1 MLLSGPK
8 RDARIH
14 LRVSLAPQVYFD
26 VFLTGGGP
34 WVLGSSLDSE
44 VPIRARGVSRRHL
57 ELALED
63 GNLRFRD
70 LGSTNGTFLNEEGA
84 SEGMFREGSVLRLG
98 DVVLRVVDSATASL
112 SPATL
117 AKGLCVVSL
126 TSLGPDSS
134 PATPAASNH
143 RHFTME
149 DVAGLVGSFLSEG
162 RTGQEWAMLSRFIRE
177 TLRCEAVRCYEQVE
191 EGFALMGGDG
201 PFPAE
206 SVSMEIAQQLASLRV
221 MGTFRMEGEEGGRL
235 LLALPVVVGEKRVCF
250 IGTAPEGPDPFL
262 QHQEILPVLYV
273 LCRLVLRWAD
283 ELRQRDNQ
291 VGELKERIRGI
302 ETDLAAGIDAAEP
315 IVGRDP
321 VLLREIEAASRV
333 APTEMPVL
341 LVGPT
346 GSGKELFARRIH
358 RLSKRSGAA
367 FVPINCASIPENLL
381 ESELFGV
388 ERGAFTGADR
398 SRMGLFEKAHRGTLF
413 LDEVADL
420 PTALQP
426 KLLRVLEEKEVA
438 PLGSSKARQ
447 VDVRLIAATNQNPSR
462 LIAAGRFRED
472 LYFRLA
478 HVVVQIPPLRERGED
493 ILLLA
498 NHFLHVANREFG
510 KAVRGFEEE
519 AVTELSRY
527 GWPGNVRQLQALVKQ
542 LVLLSRDPLITAE
555 HVRAAVSRYAP
566 GDTLAAPGYWQLP
579 WSDAY
584 GEFEAEYFKRRLES
598 HEGSVS
604 GLARELGMT
613 RPSLYLKMKKLGI
626 KPGQEEQ

>member
-1 MLLSGPK
+1 MVFSGPR
-8 RDARIH
+8 RDATIH
-14 LRVSLAPQVYFD
+14 LRVSLAPQVFFD
-26 VFLTGGGP
+26 VFLTGAGP
-34 WVLGSSLDSE
+34 WVLGSSLDGE

-63 GNLRFRD
+63 GRLQFRD
-70 LGSTNGTFLNEEGA
+70 LGSTNGTFLNEERA
-84 SEGMFREGSVLRLG
+84 SEGMFREDSVLRIG
-98 DVVLRVVDSATASL
+98 DVVLRVMDSATASL

-117 AKGLCVVSL
+117 AKGLHVVSL

-134 PATPAASNH
+134 PTTPSASNH

-177 TLRCEAVRCYEQVE
+177 TLRCEAVRCYEQAE
-191 EGFALMGGDG
+191 DGFALMGGDG
-201 PFPAE
+201 PFPSE
-206 SVSMEIAQQLASLRV
+206 SVSVEIAQQLASLRV
-221 MGTFRMEGEEGGRL
+221 MGTFRLQGEEMGRL
-235 LLALPVVVGEKRVCF
+235 LLALPVIVGDKRICF
-250 IGTAPEGPDPFL
+250 IGTAPAGPDPFL

-283 ELRQRDNQ
+283 ELRQRDTQ

-302 ETDLAAGIDAAEP
+302 EADLAAGIDAAEP
-315 IVGRDP
+315 IVGRAP
-321 VLLREIEAASRV
+321 ALLREIEAASRV

-358 RLSKRSGAA
+358 RLSKRSAGA

-398 SRMGLFEKAHRGTLF
+398 TRTGLFEKAHKGTLF

-420 PTALQP
+420 PMSLQP
-426 KLLRVLEEKEVA
+426 KLLRVLEEKQVA
-438 PLGSSKARQ
+438 PLGSTKTRQ
-447 VDVRLIAATNQNPSR
+447 VDVRLVAATNQNPSR

-493 ILLLA
+493 ILILA
-498 NHFLHVANREFG
+498 NHFIHVANREFG
-510 KAVRGFEEE
+510 KAVMGFEEE
-519 AVTELSRY
+519 AVSELSRY
-527 GWPGNVRQLQALVKQ
+527 SWPGNVRQLQALVKQ
-542 LVLLSRDPLITAE
+542 MVLMSRDSLITAE
-555 HVRAAVSRYAP
+555 QVRVAVSRYTP
-566 GDTLAAPGYWQLP
+566 GDALAAQGYWQLP

-584 GEFEAEYFKRRLES
+584 GEFEAEYFRRRLES

>member
-1 MLLSGPK
+1 MLLSGPR
-8 RDARIH
+8 RDAKIQ
-14 LRVSLAPQVYFD
+14 LRVSLAQQAYFD
-26 VFLTGGGP
+26 VFLAGGGP
-34 WVLGSSLDSE
+34 WVLGSSLDNE
-44 VPIRARGVSRRHL
+44 VPIRARGVSRRHV
-57 ELALED
+57 ELAMEE
-63 GNLRFRD
+63 GRLRFKD
-70 LGSTNGTFLNEEGA
+70 LGSTNGTFLNEERA
-84 SEGMFREGSVLRLG
+84 SEGMFREGAVLRLG
-98 DVVLRVVDSATASL
+98 DVVLRVLDSATASL
-112 SPATL
+112 SPAAL
-117 AKGLCVVSL
+117 AEGLRAVSL
-126 TSLGPDSS
+126 TSLGPASS
-134 PATPAASNH
+134 PATPAAGNH
-143 RHFTME
+143 RQFTMD
-149 DVAGLVGSFLSEG
+149 DVAALVGSFLSEG

-177 TLRCEAVRCYEQVE
+177 TLSCDSVRCYEQVE
-191 EGFALMGGDG
+191 EGFALMGGAG
-201 PFPAE
+201 LFPAE
-206 SVSMEIAQQLASLRV
+206 SVSVDMAQQLASLRV

-302 ETDLAAGIDAAEP
+302 EANLAAGIDAAEP

-321 VLLREIEAASRV
+321 ALLREIEAASRV

-358 RLSKRSGAA
+358 RLSNRSGAA
-367 FVPINCASIPENLL
+367 FVPINCASIPETLL

-420 PTALQP
+420 PSALQP

-438 PLGSSKARQ
+438 PLGSTKARH

-510 KAVRGFEEE
+510 KSVRGFEEE
-519 AVTELSRY
+519 AVTELGRY

-542 LVLLSRDPLITAE
+542 MVLLSRDPLITADQ
-555 HVRAAVSRYAP
+555 VRVAVSRYAP
-566 GDTLAAPGYWQLP
+566 GERPAAPGHWQLP

-584 GEFEAEYFKRRLES
+584 GEFEAEYFRRRLES

-626 KPGQEEQ
+626 KHGQEER